1 MRCSPIQ
8 IIGGGGRTPP
18 LLPAPMS
25 MGSCV
30 NCKCTLLN
38 ERYCILTGLS
48 PFLTASFILFHYFL
62 FTHAVHARTRGVS
75 GQDAVSHVF
84 PTVFFTNL
92 SSPAA
97 VSSSRGLKKLI
108 SSDKL
113 WIINDTG
120 VHQHQ
125 YHDWMDLTELSIDP
139 SRRTVLGN
147 EC

>member
-1 MRCSPIQ
+1 MHGYFFIQ
-8 IIGGGGRTPP
+8 DKGQPQMQCDAPPSRLLGGGGGRTPP

-97 VSSSRGLKKLI
+97 VSSSRGLNKLI

-113 WIINDTG
+113 
-120 VHQHQ
+120 
-125 YHDWMDLTELSIDP
+125 
-139 SRRTVLGN
+139 
-147 EC
+147 